1 MKKLSYRQKQ
11 DLTMNSFTIPAVILF
26 SMFVLVPLGRGIFLS
41 FTNWNGYSQ
50 HYKMVG
56 LKNFIR
62 LFKDQNVLRAF
73 SNTLVYGIGSTV
85 IQNVFGLLFAL
96 FLNHEFRGRNLGRT
110 IIYLP
115 VMIAPLI
122 MGYIMYFFFTLG
134 GAINQIPL
142 FAALNDGMAID
153 WLSNANRGVAIM
165 TYINSWQ
172 FVGISMVIYL
182 AGLQGIPGMYYEAA
196 NLEGCSSWD
205 LFKNITFPLL
215 SPAVNSAVVLN
226 LIGGL
231 KLFDVIMAL
240 TKGGP
245 GYDTHSLSTLVNRTY
260 FGSENAGYA
269 AAIGLVM
276 FIIIMIL
283 SFIVTNLLNKYQEEM
298 S

>member
-11 DLTMNSFTIPAVILF
+11 DYTMNAFTIPAVILF
-26 SMFVLVPLGRGIFLS
+26 VLFVITPLCRGIFLS

-56 LKNFIR
+56 IKNFVR
-62 LFKDQNVLRAF
+62 LFTDQNVGRALA
-73 SNTLVYGIGSTV
+73 NTLVYGIGSTL
-85 IQNVFGLLFAL
+85 IQNIFGLLFAL
-96 FLNHEFRGRNLGRT
+96 FLNHEFKGRNLGRT

-122 MGYIMYFFFTLG
+122 MGYIMYFFFTLN
-134 GAINQIPL
+134 GAINQIP
-142 FAALNDGMAID
+142 FIANNAILTD
-153 WLSNANRGVAIM
+153 WLADGKRGVAIM
-165 TYINSWQ
+165 TIINGWQ

-182 AGLQGIPGMYYEAA
+182 AGLQGISSMYYEAA
-196 NLEGCSSWD
+196 TLEGVHSFN
-205 LFKNITFPLL
+205 LFRYITFPLL
-215 SPAVNSAVVLN
+215 APAINSAVVIN

-269 AAIGLVM
+269 SAIGMVVFVL
-276 FIIIMIL
+276 IMVL
-283 SFIVTNLLNKYQEEM
+283 SFYVTNALNKYQENM
-298 S
+298 T